1 MTMTNSYTIDATGKS
16 LGRVASMASRALMG
30 KNSADYRANKTPVV
44 KVSIINASKTKMSE
58 NRLAT
63 VLHEKYSGHPGGLR
77 FKTNGDIVKEKG
89 WKGLYELAVYGML
102 PSNKLRPIM
111 MKNLTIVE

>member
-1 MTMTNSYTIDATGKS
+1 MTTANIYTIDANGRS
-16 LGRVASMASRALMG
+16 LGRVASQAARALMG
-30 KNSADYRANKTPVV
+30 KELTSYRSNIKPTA
-44 KVSIINASKTKMSE
+44 KVSIINAKETKMSE
-58 NRLAT
+58 KQFLT

-77 FKTNGDIVKEKG
+77 FKTNSDIIKDKG

-111 MKNLTIVE
+111 MKNLTIIE